1 MHLGTLIIYLHI
13 PQSRS
18 LKAKRQVING
28 IKDRLKHKFN
38 ISIAEVGDNDLW
50 QRCELGVAIVANE
63 RAFIESVLDQV
74 ENYIASRP
82 EVIITD
88 SERAFP

>member
-1 MHLGTLIIYLHI
+1 MQLGTLVVHLHI
-13 PQSRS
+13 PQSGS
-18 LKAKRQVING
+18 LKAKRHVING
-28 IKDRLKHKFN
+28 IKDRLKNKFN

-50 QRCELGVAIVANE
+50 QRCTLGIAMVANE
-63 RAFIESVLDQV
+63 RRFIDSVLDQV

-88 SERAFP
+88 SEREFR